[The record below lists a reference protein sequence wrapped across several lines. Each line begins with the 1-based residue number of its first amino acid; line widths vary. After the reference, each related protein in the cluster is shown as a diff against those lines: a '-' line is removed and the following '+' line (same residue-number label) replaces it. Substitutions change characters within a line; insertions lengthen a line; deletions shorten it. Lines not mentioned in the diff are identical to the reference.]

1 MANRITKLVRMISKT
16 KLTKLMDEIE
26 IMMRIIMATINN
38 DNGSKIAH
46 EMNNSCRYTSNLRN
60 VNNEKLLN
68 NCE

>member
-1 MANRITKLVRMISKT
+1 
-16 KLTKLMDEIE
+16 MDEIE